1 MKLERKKLRRAL
13 LVGAAFPVA
22 IAVVPLALR
31 NIPPIAFAAQ
41 AELPVTSQRNAASI
55 HPLIESLAPF
65 RIGETLNYQVQW
77 SAFSSAAAVQ
87 LTVPER
93 RELFGW
99 RTWHFRASART
110 LSPLRSFITVNDQF
124 DSYADAATL
133 ESRQYEM
140 YLDEM
145 GQKETQVLRLVP
157 VGQSRRGNVAG
168 VAVLPGTLDPLGA
181 LYALRGIDWQQQP
194 EFRAPLY
201 DGHDVYQMVASRE
214 VPSETVAVVAGNFSA
229 TRVSINLFERGKA
242 APEST
247 FSIWL
252 ARDTT
257 RTPILIEAELPMGNV
272 RAELTSASR

>member
-1 MKLERKKLRRAL
+1 MSFERLKFLRNL
-13 LVGAAFPVA
+13 FFGAALPVA
-22 IAVVPLALR
+22 IAVIPLARRAESPNSSER
-31 NIPPIAFAAQ
+31 N
-41 AELPVTSQRNAASI
+41 TASI
-55 HPLIESLAPF
+55 HPLIESLVPF

-110 LSPLRSFITVNDQF
+110 LSPLRSFVTVDDQF
-124 DSYADAATL
+124 GSYTDAVTL

-145 GQKETQVLRLVP
+145 GQKQTQVLHLVP
-157 VGQSRRGNVAG
+157 AGQPRHGNVAG

-181 LYALRGIDWQQQP
+181 LYALRGMDWQRQR

-201 DGHDVYQMVASRE
+201 DGHDVYQMIASQE
-214 VPSETVAVVAGNFSA
+214 IPSETVAVAAGNFSA
-229 TRVSINLFERGKA
+229 TRISIRLLEHGKE
-242 APEST
+242 APQST
-247 FSIWL
+247 FSLWL
-252 ARDTT
+252 AQDAT

>member
-1 MKLERKKLRRAL
+1 MKLEPKKFLRAL
-13 LVGAAFPVA
+13 FLSAILPLAIAAFA
-22 IAVVPLALR
+22 H
-31 NIPPIAFAAQ
+31 PPG
-41 AELPVTSQRNAASI
+41 
-55 HPLIESLAPF
+55 ESLAPF

-110 LSPLRSFITVNDQF
+110 LSPLRSFVTVNDQF

-145 GQKETQVLRLVP
+145 GQRQTEVLRLVP
-157 VGQSRRGNVAG
+157 VGQSRRGNGTG
-168 VAVLPGTLDPLGA
+168 VAVLPGTLDPLAA
-181 LYALRGIDWQQQP
+181 LYALRGVDWQQQRD
-194 EFRAPLY
+194 FRAPLY
-201 DGHDVYQMVASRE
+201 DGRDVYEMLARLQ
-214 VPSETVAVVAGNFSA
+214 VPNETVAVTAGNFSA
-229 TRVSINLFERGKA
+229 TRISIELFERGKQV
-242 APEST
+242 PEST
-247 FSIWL
+247 FSLWL
-252 ARDTT
+252 ARDATH
-257 RTPILIEAELPMGNV
+257 TPILIEAELPMGNV